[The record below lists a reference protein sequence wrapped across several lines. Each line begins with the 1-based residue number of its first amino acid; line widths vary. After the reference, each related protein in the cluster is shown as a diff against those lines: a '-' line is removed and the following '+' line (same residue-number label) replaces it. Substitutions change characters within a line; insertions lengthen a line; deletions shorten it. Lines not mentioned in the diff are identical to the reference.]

1 MLKCSFLKEEKKEIC
16 RRLKK
21 KNFYNFFIINFIL
34 KNEKQKKKIKLKINN
49 FFFYINFFSKK
60 ILLFLKNKDFFEF
73 KLMKSYS
80 FFLKKKIKS
89 YKKIIKKIKIKL
101 INNLIK
107 IPNIPSKEIKKKT
120 NIVLYQNFD
129 KNKIKQNLLTHWELV
144 KKFKLFCL
152 KQGSILSGNGFNVLI
167 NTGALYQRSLIQFFL
182 EKNIISGY
190 IEYIL
195 PFIVNKNSVY
205 GTGQFPDKENQMYN
219 INYDNLYLIPTGE
232 VPLINIFKNKILKES
247 ELPFKVTT
255 NTSCFR
261 RESGSYGTN
270 VRGLN
275 RLHQFDKVEIVQIS
289 TCYYSYYSF
298 YEMVNHIKYILFSLK
313 LKFRIIQLCGNE
325 LGFTSALTYDFE
337 VYSPGQ
343 KKWLEV
349 SSVSNCRNFQSNRL
363 NIKYRSIKGNLK
375 DCHSLNGS
383 SLAIPR
389 IFSTLIEN
397 YQNINSILIPKELI
411 KLMKIKKINIC
422 QNIVK

>member
-1 MLKCSFLKEEKKEIC
+1 MLKCSFIKEEKKEIC

-49 FFFYINFFSKK
+49 LFFYINFFSKK
-60 ILLFLKNKDFFEF
+60 ILLFLKNKYFLE
-73 KLMKSYS
+73 LIKSYS

-89 YKKIIKKIKIKL
+89 YKKIIKKINIKL

-120 NIVLYQNFD
+120 NIVLYQNFY
-129 KNKIKQNLLTHWELV
+129 KKKIKQNLFPHWELG

-152 KQGSILSGNGFNVLI
+152 KQGSIISGNGFNVLI

-219 INYDNLYLIPTGE
+219 LNLNLYLIPTGE
-232 VPLINIFKNKILKES
+232 VPLINIFKNKIFKES
-247 ELPFKVTT
+247 ELPLKVTT

-275 RLHQFDKVEIVQIS
+275 RLHQFEKVEIVQIS

-298 YEMVNHIKYILFSLK
+298 YEMVNHIKYILLSLK

-349 SSVSNCRNFQSNRL
+349 SSVSNCINFQSNRL
-363 NIKYRSIKGNLK
+363 NIKYRSIKGNIQ

-397 YQNINSILIPKELI
+397 YQNRNYILIPKELI
-411 KLMKIKKINIC
+411 KLMKRKKINIC